1 MAACF
6 PTESKEKYRVNIDY
20 VKFVGVILQVTFN
33 INIVKYGGG
42 GIKGIIIHQDI
53 QILAP

>member
-42 GIKGIIIHQDI
+42 IKGIIIHQDI